1 MSSGPGANALPRVA
15 APALA
20 ALLGL
25 AGSLGA
31 TLYLYGEAGA
41 ALDRVLEA
49 RLKGAGETAAGL
61 LGRGEPDAAAL
72 RAVMAANGLEGAY
85 VVSPGLRIVADAT
98 GSAGGPAD
106 LLRID
111 ARRASEALA
120 GAHSVAFGWEMGDL
134 RIATAYFPIR
144 GDDGAVR
151 GVLALEAGQAFG
163 AVRATLR
170 QALGVGVILSVV
182 GAIALAFAAL
192 RWSRVEAQRRSD
204 AERAVRGE
212 ALARMAAMVA
222 HEIRNP
228 IGVIRSAA
236 ELVGARSGPFLGE
249 RDRAALADVL
259 GEVDRLRRMTED
271 FLDLAR
277 EPRIEAVPVDLAELA
292 AEAARALS
300 TTHPSVEVRLEVP
313 PLRALADP
321 GRTRQVLSNLLVNS
335 AQAGATRV
343 ELTAEA
349 ERGAVRLAL
358 QDDGPGVDPGLR
370 ERLFDPFV
378 TGRASGTGLG
388 LAISRR
394 MVERQGG
401 TLVNVPADRGARFE
415 VRLPLA
421 GG

>member
-1 MSSGPGANALPRVA
+1 MTSPRLPRVA

-31 TLYLYGEAGA
+31 TLYLYAAAGT
-41 ALDRVLEA
+41 ALDRVLEE

-61 LGRGEPDAAAL
+61 LGRGDPDAAAL
-72 RAVMAANGLEGAY
+72 RAVMGSNGLEGAY
-85 VVSPGLRIVADAT
+85 VVGPGLRVVADAT
-98 GSAGGPAD
+98 GAAGGPAD

-111 ARRASEALA
+111 ARRAAEAFA
-120 GAHSVAFGWEMGDL
+120 GRGSVAFGWEMGDL

-144 GDDGAVR
+144 GPDGSVR
-151 GVLALEAGQAFG
+151 AVLALEAGHAF
-163 AVRATLR
+163 AAARATLGR
-170 QALGVGVILSVV
+170 ALAVGVILSVV
-182 GAIALAFAAL
+182 GALALALVAL
-192 RWSRVEAQRRSD
+192 RWSHVEAQRRVD

-228 IGVIRSAA
+228 IGVSRSAA
-236 ELVGARSGPFLGE
+236 ELVRARSGPLLGE
-249 RDRAALADVL
+249 RDREALADVL

-277 EPRIEAVPVDLAELA
+277 EPQLESVPVELGELA

-300 TTHPSVEVRLEVP
+300 RTHPSVDVRIDVP

-321 GRTRQVLSNLLVNS
+321 GRTRQVLANLLSNA

-343 ELTAEA
+343 ELTAGA
-349 ERGAVRLAL
+349 EQGSVRLAL
-358 QDDGPGVDPGLR
+358 QDDGSGVDPALR

-378 TGRASGTGLG
+378 TGRAGGTGLG

-401 TLVNVPADRGARFE
+401 TLVNVPSPRGARFE

>member
-1 MSSGPGANALPRVA
+1 MTHGSGVSSLPRVA
-15 APALA
+15 APAIA

-31 TLYLYGEAGA
+31 TLYLHGEAGA
-41 ALDRVLEA
+41 ALDRVLEE

-61 LGRGEPDAAAL
+61 LGSGEPDGPAL
-72 RAVMAANGLEGAY
+72 RAVMRANGLEGAY
-85 VVSPGLRIVADAT
+85 VLSPGLRIVADAT
-98 GSAGGPAD
+98 GSAGGVAD
-106 LLRID
+106 LLRVD
-111 ARRASEALA
+111 ARRAAEALDGRA
-120 GAHSVAFGWEMGDL
+120 SVAFGWEMGDL

-144 GDDGAVR
+144 RPDGSVR
-151 GVLALEAGQAFG
+151 AVLALEAGQAFA
-163 AVRATLR
+163 AVRGTLR
-170 QALGVGVILSVV
+170 QALAVGVILSVV

-192 RWSRVEAQRRSD
+192 RWSRIEAQRRTD

-236 ELVGARSGPFLGE
+236 ELVGARAGPFLGD
-249 RDRAALADVL
+249 RDRAALGDVL
-259 GEVDRLRRMTED
+259 SEVERLRRMTED

-277 EPRIEAVPVDLAELA
+277 EPRLEAVAVDLAELVG
-292 AEAARALS
+292 EAARALS
-300 TTHPSVEVRLEVP
+300 TTHPSIEVRLDVP
-313 PLRALADP
+313 PVRALADP
-321 GRTRQVLSNLLVNS
+321 GRIRQVLSNLLVNS
-335 AQAGATRV
+335 AQAGATKV

-349 ERGAVRLAL
+349 ERGSVRLAL
-358 QDDGPGVDPGLR
+358 QDDGPGVDPALR

-378 TGRASGTGLG
+378 SGRAGGTGLG

-401 TLVNVPADRGARFE
+401 TLVNVQAERGARFE

-421 GG
+421 EG